1 MKMRPDPTT
10 TSNAVAITE
19 VSQLTKRF
27 GSLTALDSLSFK
39 VCRGDILGLLGPNGA
54 GKTTAIHCM
63 LGLITPTSGSIR
75 IMGLDVARHRRK
87 ILARVNFSSAYTAL
101 PSNLT
106 VRENLIVFARLYGLK
121 SARAKINTLLELFEI
136 EETNN
141 RLTGSLSSGQ
151 LTRLNLCKAFLNDPE
166 ILFLDEPTA
175 SLDPDIAAKVRER
188 LQELQRQRGLTM
200 IYTSHN
206 MQEVEQICD
215 QVIFLAKGRIVMQG
229 SPAEIIKQSQ
239 SRSLEDLFIAIARNG
254 YLYQTVDNREDE
266 PCGSE

>member
-1 MKMRPDPTT
+1 MYQESTHTNIAK
-10 TSNAVAITE
+10 NITE
-19 VSQLTKRF
+19 VRLLTKRF
-27 GSLTALDSLSFK
+27 GSLTALNSLSFK
-39 VCRGDILGLLGPNGA
+39 VCKGDILGLLGPNGA

-63 LGLITPTSGSIR
+63 LGLVTPTSGSIR

-121 SARAKINTLLELFEI
+121 AARERIDSLLELFEI
-136 EETNN
+136 EETHN

-175 SLDPDIAAKVRER
+175 SLDPDIAAKVRQR

-206 MQEVEQICD
+206 MQEVEQMCD
-215 QVIFLAKGRIVMQG
+215 RVIFLAKGRIVMLG
-229 SPAEIIKQSQ
+229 SPAEIIKQSK
-239 SRSLEDLFIAIARNG
+239 SSSLEDLFIAIARNG
-254 YLYQTVDNREDE
+254 HLYQTVDNQEDE
-266 PCGSE
+266 PCGTE

>member
-1 MKMRPDPTT
+1 MEGKGSDTT
-10 TSNAVAITE
+10 ITE
-19 VSQLTKRF
+19 VKGLTKRF
-27 GSLTALDSLSFK
+27 GGLIALDSLNFK

-63 LGLITPTSGSIR
+63 LGLITPTSGSIH
-75 IMGLDVARHRRK
+75 IMGLDIGRHRRR
-87 ILARVNFSSAYTAL
+87 ILSQVNFSSAYTAL

-121 SARAKINTLLELFEI
+121 AARKRIETLLELFEI
-136 EETNN
+136 EETRD

-151 LTRLNLCKAFLNDPE
+151 LTRLNLCKAFLNEPE

-188 LQELQRQRGLTM
+188 LHELQRQRGLTM

-206 MQEVEQICD
+206 MQEVEQLCD
-215 QVIFLAKGRIVMQG
+215 RVIFLAKGRIVMQG
-229 SPAEIIKQSQ
+229 SPAEIIKQSK
-239 SRSLEDLFIAIARNG
+239 SRSLEELFIAIARNG
-254 YLYQTVDNREDE
+254 HLYQTVDNQGSE
-266 PCGSE
+266 PCG

>member
-1 MKMRPDPTT
+1 MKDKG
-10 TSNAVAITE
+10 ADFAITE
-19 VSQLTKRF
+19 VKGLTKRF
-27 GSLTALDSLSFK
+27 GRLTALDTLNFR

-54 GKTTAIHCM
+54 GKTTAIHCL
-63 LGLITPTSGSIR
+63 LGLITPTSGSIH
-75 IMGLDVARHRRK
+75 IMGLDIAQHRRR
-87 ILARVNFSSAYTAL
+87 ILAQVNFSSAYTAL

-121 SARAKINTLLELFEI
+121 SARARIDSLLELFEI
-136 EETNN
+136 EETSN

-188 LQELQRQRGLTM
+188 LHELQKQRGLTM

-206 MQEVEQICD
+206 MKEVEQLCD
-215 QVIFLAKGRIVMQG
+215 RVIFLAKGRIVMQG
-229 SPAEIIKQSQ
+229 SPAEIIRQSK

-254 YLYQTVDNREDE
+254 YLYQKVDNQDSE
-266 PCGSE
+266 PCG

>member
-1 MKMRPDPTT
+1 
-10 TSNAVAITE
+10 
-19 VSQLTKRF
+19 
-27 GSLTALDSLSFK
+27 
-39 VCRGDILGLLGPNGA
+39 
-54 GKTTAIHCM
+54 
-63 LGLITPTSGSIR
+63 
-75 IMGLDVARHRRK
+75 
-87 ILARVNFSSAYTAL
+87 
-101 PSNLT
+101 
-106 VRENLIVFARLYGLK
+106 
-121 SARAKINTLLELFEI
+121 
-136 EETNN
+136 
-141 RLTGSLSSGQ
+141 

-215 QVIFLAKGRIVMQG
+215 RVIFLARGRVVMQG
-229 SPAEIIKQSQ
+229 SPADIIKQSR

-254 YLYQTVDNREDE
+254 HLYQTAENREDE

>member
-1 MKMRPDPTT
+1 MQHDPTNT
-10 TSNAVAITE
+10 GNAPAITE

-27 GSLTALDSLSFK
+27 GGLTALDSLSFK

-63 LGLITPTSGSIR
+63 LGLITPSSGSIR
-75 IMGLDVARHRRK
+75 IMGHDIARHRRK
-87 ILARVNFSSAYTAL
+87 ILAQVNFSSAYTAL

-121 SARAKINTLLELFEI
+121 SAWERINTLLELFEI
-136 EETNN
+136 EETKDQI
-141 RLTGSLSSGQ
+141 TGSLSSGQ

-206 MQEVEQICD
+206 MQEVEQMCD
-215 QVIFLAKGRIVMQG
+215 RVIFLAKGRIVMQG
-229 SPAEIIKQSQ
+229 PPAEIIRNSK
-239 SRSLEDLFIAIARNG
+239 SRSLEDLFITIARNG
-254 YLYQTVDNREDE
+254 HLYQTIDNQEEE
-266 PCGSE
+266 PCGSG

>member
-1 MKMRPDPTT
+1 MHQDSIKTGSAP
-10 TSNAVAITE
+10 AITE
-19 VSQLTKRF
+19 VRRLTKRF
-27 GSLTALDSLSFK
+27 GSLTALDSLNFK

-63 LGLITPTSGSIR
+63 LGLIKPTSGSIS

-87 ILARVNFSSAYTAL
+87 ILAQVNFSSAYTAL

-106 VRENLIVFARLYGLK
+106 VRENLIVFARLYGVK
-121 SARAKINTLLELFEI
+121 SARERIENLLELFEI
-136 EETNN
+136 EETSD

-188 LQELQRQRGLTM
+188 LHELQQQRGLTM

-206 MQEVEQICD
+206 MQEVEQLCD
-215 QVIFLAKGRIVMQG
+215 RVIFLAKGRIVMQG
-229 SPAEIIKQSQ
+229 SPAEIIKQSKR
-239 SRSLEDLFIAIARNG
+239 RSLEDLFIAIARNG
-254 YLYQTVDNREDE
+254 HLYQTVENHEDE
-266 PCGSE
+266 ACGSE

>member
-1 MKMRPDPTT
+1 MTGKGADI
-10 TSNAVAITE
+10 AITE
-19 VSQLTKRF
+19 VKGLTKRF
-27 GSLTALDSLSFK
+27 GKLTALDSLSFK
-39 VCRGDILGLLGPNGA
+39 VCKGDILGLLGPNGA

-63 LGLITPTSGSIR
+63 LGLITPTSGSIH
-75 IMGLDVARHRRK
+75 IMGFNISRYRRR
-87 ILARVNFSSAYTAL
+87 ILSQVNFSSAYTAL

-121 SARAKINTLLELFEI
+121 AARERINSLLELFEI
-136 EETNN
+136 EETSD

-188 LQELQRQRGLTM
+188 LHELQRQRGLTM

-206 MQEVEQICD
+206 MQEVEQLCD
-215 QVIFLAKGRIVMQG
+215 RVIFLAKGRIVMHG
-229 SPAEIIKQSQ
+229 SPAEIIRQSK

-254 YLYQTVDNREDE
+254 HLYQTIANPEDE

>member
-1 MKMRPDPTT
+1 MHQKPENTGNT
-10 TSNAVAITE
+10 IAITE
-19 VSQLTKRF
+19 VSQLSKRF
-27 GSLTALDSLSFK
+27 GSLTALDSLNFK
-39 VCRGDILGLLGPNGA
+39 VCRGEIFGILGPNGA

-63 LGLITPTSGSIR
+63 LGLVTPTSGSIR
-75 IMGLDVARHRRK
+75 IMGFDVASHRRK
-87 ILARVNFSSAYTAL
+87 ILARVNFSSAY
-101 PSNLT
+101 
-106 VRENLIVFARLYGLK
+106 
-121 SARAKINTLLELFEI
+121 TLLELFEI

-188 LQELQRQRGLTM
+188 LHDLQLQRGMTM

-206 MQEVEQICD
+206 MQEVEQMCD
-215 QVIFLAKGRIVMQG
+215 RVIFLAKGRIVMQG
-229 SPAEIIKQSQ
+229 APAEMIKQSK

-254 YLYQTVDNREDE
+254 HLYQTIDNREDG

>member
-1 MKMRPDPTT
+1 MKDNG
-10 TSNAVAITE
+10 SNVSVTE
-19 VSQLTKRF
+19 IKGLTKRF
-27 GSLTALDSLSFK
+27 GTLTALDCLTFR

-63 LGLITPTSGSIR
+63 LGLITPSSGSIR
-75 IMGLDVARHRRK
+75 ILGLDIGRYRRK
-87 ILARVNFSSAYTAL
+87 ILSRVNFSSAYTSL

-106 VRENLIVFARLYGLK
+106 VRENLIVFSRLYGLK
-121 SARAKINTLLELFEI
+121 SARKRIDMLLELFEI
-136 EETNN
+136 GETVD

-175 SLDPDIAAKVRER
+175 SLDPDIAAKVRQG
-188 LQELQRQRGLTM
+188 LHELQRQRGLTM

-206 MQEVEQICD
+206 MQEVEQMCD
-215 QVIFLAKGRIVMQG
+215 RVIFLARGRIVMQG
-229 SPAEIIKQSQ
+229 SPSEIIKQSK
-239 SRSLEDLFIAIARNG
+239 SPSLEDLFIAIARNG
-254 YLYQTVDNREDE
+254 HLYQTVIAGEEE